1 MIQRAIRWYDYVT
14 INSYWFSLTV
24 RSQTLASLL
33 VPVLVQQ
40 FVGEAA
46 KGTYVGIIRLW
57 ALMVAVLVQALM
69 GILSDR
75 STFKWGRRRPFILI
89 GTLIEMFVFAGIGY
103 ISTFDGMSGFWLLFG
118 LYILSMIASNTAH
131 AATQGL
137 IPDLVPENLRGKFSG
152 VKVFFDLPLPLI
164 FVSLVIGRM
173 VAAGNIIGALVVMGL
188 AMLAGMALAMFAP
201 EKPHLQAPSLVDWQ
215 PFVRLLVMTGVFA
228 GVILGSGVSVNWISN
243 WLSNLPEMDGALVIS
258 AVGLIGMIVAVLV
271 GVWASLTVGL
281 STDLRRENTSF
292 TWWVINRLIF
302 MVASVNMSAFFV
314 YFLQERFPELAG
326 GKAAGPASTIV
337 MFVGIFILV
346 SSIPSGFLSDRF
358 GKKTVS
364 MIGSLLGT
372 IGTFGIIFSPS
383 ISLMYIGGCLVGIGF
398 GMFYTSNWALGTTI
412 VPQEEAG
419 RFLGLSNLAGAGAGA
434 IGAYIGGPIGDAI
447 GYTPLLII
455 YGLLLL
461 FSILTLIGIQEPGRT
476 SKASI

>member
-1 MIQRAIRWYDYVT
+1 MLQRAIRWYDYIT

-46 KGTYVGIIRLW
+46 KGSYVGIIRLW

-75 STFKWGRRRPFILI
+75 STLPWGRRRPFILI
-89 GTLIEMFVFAGIGY
+89 GTMVEMFVFAGIGY
-103 ISTFDGMSGFWLLFG
+103 ISAMDGMAGFWMLFG

-173 VAAGNIIGALVVMGL
+173 VAAGNVVGGLVVMSV
-188 AMLAGMALAMFAP
+188 AMLVGMALAMFAP
-201 EKPHLQAPSLVDWQ
+201 EQQHRQAPSMIDWQ

-228 GVILGSGVSVNWISN
+228 AVILGSGAGVSWFSQY
-243 WLSNLPEMDGALVIS
+243 LSSMPGLDGTWVIGII
-258 AVGLIGMIVAVLV
+258 GLAGMIVAVLV
-271 GVWASLTVGL
+271 GVWGSLAVGL
-281 STDLRRENTSF
+281 STELRTENRSF
-292 TWWVINRLIF
+292 SWWVINRLMF
-302 MVASVNMSAFFV
+302 MVASVNLSAFFV

-326 GKAAGPASTIV
+326 QKAAGPASTIV

-346 SSIPSGFLSDRF
+346 SSIPSGFLTDRL
-358 GKKTVS
+358 GKKMVS
-364 MIGSLLGT
+364 LIGALVGT
-372 IGTFGIIFSPS
+372 LGTFGIIFSPA
-383 ISLMYIGGCLVGIGF
+383 ISLMYVGGCLVGIGF
-398 GMFYTSNWALGTTI
+398 GMFYTANWALGTAI
-412 VPQEEAG
+412 VPKEEAG

-434 IGAYIGGPIGDAI
+434 IGAYIGGPIGDAV

-461 FSILTLIGIQEPGRT
+461 LSVLTLIGIEEP
-476 SKASI
+476 K